1 MLNKIQNYQPGRL
14 ISLDVYRGI
23 VMIFLIAESASVY
36 IALSDLNRGHTW
48 AAALIRQF
56 FHHPW
61 NGLRFWDLIQP
72 FFMFIVGVAMP
83 FSLKKRLQA
92 DTAWGA
98 VWPHIVQRCLWLF
111 LFGIGLHCFYQQR
124 LVWELWNVLTQLSFT
139 ILLAFLLIRI
149 PLGRQLFVSALL
161 LITTEVAYRSYNPAA
176 PYTRECNFG
185 MWMDLFLMG
194 KINSDGWVAINCI
207 HKLPCHRCDWSR

>member
-161 LITTEVAYRSYNPAA
+161 LITSEIAFTGIWSGGIVGTIS
-176 PYTRECNFG
+176 NFG
-185 MWMDLFLMG
+185 S
-194 KINSDGWVAINCI
+194 NQ
-207 HKLPCHRCDWSR
+207 